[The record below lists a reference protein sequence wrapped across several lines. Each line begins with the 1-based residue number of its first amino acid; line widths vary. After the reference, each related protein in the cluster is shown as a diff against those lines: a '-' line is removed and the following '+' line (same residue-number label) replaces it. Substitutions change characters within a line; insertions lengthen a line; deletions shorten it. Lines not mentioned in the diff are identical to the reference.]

1 MLLHWFMGL
10 MTLVLKEGI
19 VLQIFKVHRKKM
31 AIGEEKHM
39 GLWEG
44 ENEFMKCQIIQVSFP

>member
-1 MLLHWFMGL
+1 MLLYWFMGL
-10 MTLVLKEGI
+10 MTFVLKEGI

-31 AIGEEKHM
+31 AIGKGKHM

-44 ENEFMKCQIIQVSFP
+44 ENEFMKFQIIQLSFP